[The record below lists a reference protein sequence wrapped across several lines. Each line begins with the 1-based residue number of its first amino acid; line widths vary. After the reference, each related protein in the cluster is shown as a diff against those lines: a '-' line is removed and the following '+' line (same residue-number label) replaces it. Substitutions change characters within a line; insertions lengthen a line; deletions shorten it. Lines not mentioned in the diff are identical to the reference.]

1 MSESSITV
9 MDMSSGEEVRT
20 LTRGTSPVSHQQ
32 VVTPFCGEV
41 GSWLT
46 LFAQRYSGHSPE
58 DSTIY
63 SETFT
68 LPNNLTAK
76 WHGGASSA
84 TAQQVCVLRRRPLPE
99 GLYLPGSNDPASFE
113 ATTTSTSAATVINSY
128 RFFLVE
134 PFLDTITLSKQV
146 QFKTNV
152 SVKTGN
158 TSATA
163 YLTGITFKLRK
174 LTDDDT
180 YTDIVSKTVPANIS
194 NATTTYVNYSF
205 VADAWIPTPVTV
217 SPSEVLVLEIS
228 TAGKTTDDSYAAY
241 HRLNHGRGT
250 SDTFIEIMVE
260 DI

>member
-1 MSESSITV
+1 MPDSSITV
-9 MDMSSGEEVRT
+9 IDMTSGEEVKT
-20 LTRGTSPVSHQQ
+20 ITRGTSPVLHQQ

-46 LFAQRYSGHSPE
+46 LFAQRYSGHTPQ
-58 DSTIY
+58 DATIY
-63 SETFT
+63 GETYT
-68 LPNNLTAK
+68 LPNSLTAK
-76 WHGGASSA
+76 WHGNAGSA
-84 TAQQVCVLRRRPLPE
+84 TSKQVCVLRRRPLPG
-99 GLYLPGSNDPASFE
+99 GLYLPGSNDPSSFE

-146 QFKTNV
+146 QFKT
-152 SVKTGN
+152 SISIKGAS

-163 YLTGITFKLRK
+163 YLTEVNFSLRK
-174 LTDDDT
+174 LTSSDT
-180 YTDIVSKTVPANIS
+180 YTTIVTKAVPANIS
-194 NATTTYVNYSF
+194 NATTTYVDYSF

-228 TAGKTTDDSYAAY
+228 TYGMTSNASYAAY
-241 HRLNHGRGT
+241 HKLNHSRGS